1 MVRVSVNLKGLKM
14 SVIDKV
20 EIIKN
25 ILQVVIKIAD
35 VLLAVIDKVLEKVG
49 N

>member
-1 MVRVSVNLKGLKM
+1 M
-14 SVIDKV
+14 SVVDKV

-25 ILQVVIKIAD
+25 VLQVIVKIAD

-49 N
+49 A